1 MGDPVESFL
10 ATQNCVVNS
19 QSADVRKMS
28 GHAPMAR
35 CSSGIRTI
43 DASSQSVPGR
53 CVHKMSKNAVTAR
66 SSVVIQRT
74 IVSSTSVQNSC
85 APPMLETVESVDLFL
100 GIRIFVA
107 TSQHVHVQRI

>member
-1 MGDPVESFL
+1 MG
-10 ATQNCVVNS
+10 
-19 QSADVRKMS
+19 S

-53 CVHKMSKNAVTAR
+53 CVHKMSKNAATAR

-85 APPMLETVESVDLFL
+85 APPMLETVEWVDLFL
-100 GIRIFVA
+100 GIRICCDFPACPCPKDLRTCGDGTVVER
-107 TSQHVHVQRI
+107 SPLDCEFYCSC